1 MKISL
6 IQGYKKNGETVK
18 EVEMREKLTI
28 GMEEEALDMCIALG
42 KSKNLISAEICSI
55 ALAAGLTYDDVRSL
69 HPFDYELLKKA
80 YNSFFSKAP
89 TAQAQEAANLTQQ

>member
-1 MKISL
+1 MKVTL
-6 IQGYKKNGETVK
+6 TQGYEKNGKTIK
-18 EVEMREKLTI
+18 EVEMLEKLTI

-42 KSKNLISAEICSI
+42 KSRNLISAEICSI
-55 ALAAGLTYDDVRSL
+55 ALATGLTYDDVRSL

-89 TAQAQEAANLTQQ
+89 AAEVQETADLMQQ

>member
-42 KSKNLISAEICSI
+42 KSRNLISAEICSI
-55 ALAAGLTYDDVRSL
+55 AIAAGLTYDDVRSL